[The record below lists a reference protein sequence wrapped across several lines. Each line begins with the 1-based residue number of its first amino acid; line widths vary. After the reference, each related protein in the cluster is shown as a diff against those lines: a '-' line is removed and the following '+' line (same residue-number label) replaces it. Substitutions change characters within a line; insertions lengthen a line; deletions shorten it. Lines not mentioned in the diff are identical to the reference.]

1 MRIALVHAPFWFP
14 LQHCF
19 KMENEHEL
27 IWIAYDS
34 DELLRYCQLE
44 RPDFLLLPLAINQL
58 DVVALSQRIM
68 REMPCHIVLL
78 ATNLRQCSEQAFNAL
93 SMGALDVIDV
103 ADTIDTQQACEMVK
117 KKLRSLA
124 MLHLTPT
131 VSSEQMI
138 DPQTI
143 DPPASNPSAL
153 LEFNLPLRLTT
164 FSTHKVLLPPLILI
178 GASTGGP
185 KSIASILAD
194 LPHNF
199 AASIIIVQHIEQEF
213 ASEFIHWLQS
223 YTNLPVI
230 RACAGEYLSS
240 HTIYIASSN
249 DHLIIN
255 AYLRFGYTSKPE
267 NIPYRPSIDV
277 LFNSVAEH
285 WVSPSLAILLTGMGK
300 DGAEGLLH
308 LRQAGWTTVAQDE
321 STSIVYGMPKAAKE
335 LGAAMHVLPLSLIA
349 PFIIKFV
356 HKQATI
362 TANSNRN
369 TLDLNKKLHE

>member
-1 MRIALVHAPFWFP
+1 MRIALVHAPFWSP

-27 IWIAYDS
+27 IWVAYDS
-34 DELLRYCQLE
+34 EELLRYCQLE

-78 ATNLRQCSEQAFNAL
+78 AINLRQCSEQAFNAL

-103 ADTIDTQQACEMVK
+103 ADTTNMQQACELVK

-124 MLHLTPT
+124 MLHLTST
-131 VSSEQMI
+131 ISTEQAEAL
-138 DPQTI
+138 PL
-143 DPPASNPSAL
+143 SNPSAL
-153 LEFNLPLRLTT
+153 LEFNLPLHLTT
-164 FSTHKVLLPPLILI
+164 FSTHKTLLPPLILI

-213 ASEFIHWLQS
+213 SAEFIHWLQS
-223 YTNLPVI
+223 YTNIPI
-230 RACAGEYLSS
+230 CQAQAGEHLNS

-255 AYLRFGYTSKPE
+255 SYLRFSYTSKPE

-277 LFNSVAEH
+277 LFDSVAAH
-285 WVSPSLAILLTGMGK
+285 WNSPCLAILLTGMGK

-308 LRQAGWTTVAQDE
+308 LNQAGWTTIAQDE
-321 STSIVYGMPKAAKE
+321 STSVVYGMPKVAKE
-335 LGAAMHVLPLSLIA
+335 LGAATHILPLSLIA
-349 PFIIKFV
+349 PFMVKFV
-356 HKQATI
+356 HRHT
-362 TANSNRN
+362 TLTMNSSRN
-369 TLDLNKKLHE
+369 FLDLNR